1 MNPSASSDRQTYRV
15 LSALVLALSHIA
27 CPFHSTPGRHPLS
40 QMQCPGS
47 TEDCHQAH
55 ASRAVLCSRCSPM
68 VMQNSRSCVTGTT
81 ATNALVCFRAGAE
94 RKHAARALGSWH
106 GCYRCALVERLAH
119 CHCCRHCGKRAITRD
134 GRLPSAGRWQL
145 ASSPPHDKARVLH
158 MHRR

>member
-47 TEDCHQAH
+47 TEDFHQAH

-94 RKHAARALGSWH
+94 RKHSARALGSWH